1 MVGSCVRKDTVHNDT
16 PHPVGTA
23 ISLAGRDDLWCST
36 CFLLMIKWGIP
47 ARGMVLP
54 TVRVVA
60 LWKCPHRHTWSTSPR
75 GVPIQSSVKMISD
88 TVFATEWTVPQELRS
103 QLCNRCQLASREA
116 VSSHSVPHWHPEES
130 SWGHSDCL
138 I

>member
-1 MVGSCVRKDTVHNDT
+1 VRKDTVHNDT

-54 TVRVVA
+54 TVRVAA
-60 LWKCPHRHTWSTSPR
+60 LSGNVLIDTH
-75 GVPIQSSVKMISD
+75 GVHPLGECQSSQV
-88 TVFATEWTVPQELRS
+88 
-103 QLCNRCQLASREA
+103 
-116 VSSHSVPHWHPEES
+116 
-130 SWGHSDCL
+130 
-138 I
+138 